1 MLRDATEDLLAF
13 TSFPPGYWK
22 KIWSTEIIESL
33 PGLGSILGAEFLVA
47 TGGNLTGFATAGRL
61 APYAGWCPS
70 PRIPAASPETY
81 VVPSATTGG
90 CTWSYAGSRA
100 LHRRLGRRQHFAGAS
115 RHRLHDTA
123 RTRTAHPHTRAIT
136 DPPVQPGAP
145 DKSAHGPGQTN

>member
-70 PRIPAASPETY
+70 PRIPAAHRKPTS
-81 VVPSATTGG
+81 
-90 CTWSYAGSRA
+90 SRA
-100 LHRRLGRRQHFAGAS
+100 LQPAAAPG
-115 RHRLHDTA
+115 
-123 RTRTAHPHTRAIT
+123 HTRVPERSTAASAVGNT
-136 DPPVQPGAP
+136 SRARAVTGSMTPRGHARPTLTPGP
-145 DKSAHGPGQTN
+145 

>member
-61 APYAGWCPS
+61 ASYAGLVPVAQDSGRVTGNLRRPERYNRRLHLVIRGFPS
-70 PRIPAASPETY
+70 APPPPR
-81 VVPSATTGG
+81 PSATL
-90 CTWSYAGSRA
+90 R
-100 LHRRLGRRQHFAGAS
+100 GREPS
-115 RHRLHDTA
+115 
-123 RTRTAHPHTRAIT
+123 P
-136 DPPVQPGAP
+136 AP
-145 DKSAHGPGQTN
+145 

>member
-70 PRIPAASPETY
+70 PRFRPRTGDLRRPERY
-81 VVPSATTGG
+81 NRRLHLVIRGFPSAPPPPRPSATL
-90 CTWSYAGSRA
+90 R
-100 LHRRLGRRQHFAGAS
+100 GREPS
-115 RHRLHDTA
+115 
-123 RTRTAHPHTRAIT
+123 P
-136 DPPVQPGAP
+136 AP
-145 DKSAHGPGQTN
+145 